1 MIYFCFVKYIFIRNL
16 FKDFLTYYNSMNKN
30 ININEDIYN
39 KFYSTLLFEIKK
51 MIKKFQWRKASRKYK
66 QNNLEKYSESNK
78 KYYYNTPGLRE
89 KILNFRKL
97 KYKLDENYRNK
108 KSMYQLNYYQQHK
121 DKILIK
127 VKERYQLTKNEAI
140 NNLEIN
146 NNVIPSH

>member
-1 MIYFCFVKYIFIRNL
+1 M
-16 FKDFLTYYNSMNKN
+16 TENKTN

-39 KFYSTLLFEIKK
+39 KFYNTLLVEIKK
-51 MIKKFQWRKASRKYK
+51 VIKRFQWRRASRRYK
-66 QNNLEKYSESNK
+66 ENNKDKYSEINK

-97 KYKLDENYRNK
+97 KYKMDENYRNK

-146 NNVIPSH
+146 NNKIPSH

>member
-1 MIYFCFVKYIFIRNL
+1 MTENNI
-16 FKDFLTYYNSMNKN
+16 N
-30 ININEDIYN
+30 ININEDIY
-39 KFYSTLLFEIKK
+39 KIFYSTLLVEIKK
-51 MIKKFQWRKASRKYK
+51 VIKRFQWRRASRRYK
-66 QNNLEKYSESNK
+66 ENNKDKYSEINK

-97 KYKLDENYRNK
+97 KYKMDENYRNK

>member
-1 MIYFCFVKYIFIRNL
+1 M
-16 FKDFLTYYNSMNKN
+16 TENKTN

-39 KFYSTLLFEIKK
+39 KFYNTLLVEIKK
-51 MIKKFQWRKASRKYK
+51 VIKRFQWRRASRRYK
-66 QNNLEKYSESNK
+66 ENNKDKYSEINK

-97 KYKLDENYRNK
+97 KYKMDENYRNK

-121 DKILIK
+121 DKILTK

-146 NNVIPSH
+146 NNVIPSQ

>member
-1 MIYFCFVKYIFIRNL
+1 
-16 FKDFLTYYNSMNKN
+16 MNKN

-39 KFYSTLLFEIKK
+39 KFYSTLLVEIKK
-51 MIKKFQWRKASRKYK
+51 VIKRFQWRRASRRYK
-66 QNNLEKYSESNK
+66 ENNKDKYSEINK

-97 KYKLDENYRNK
+97 KYKMDENYRNK

-121 DKILIK
+121 DKILTK

>member
-1 MIYFCFVKYIFIRNL
+1 M
-16 FKDFLTYYNSMNKN
+16 TENKT
-30 ININEDIYN
+30 NINEDIYN
-39 KFYSTLLFEIKK
+39 KFYNTLLVEIKK
-51 MIKKFQWRKASRKYK
+51 VIKRFQWRRASRRYK
-66 QNNLEKYSESNK
+66 ENNKDKYSEINK

-97 KYKLDENYRNK
+97 KYKMDENYRNK

-121 DKILIK
+121 DKILTK

>member
-1 MIYFCFVKYIFIRNL
+1 MTENNI
-16 FKDFLTYYNSMNKN
+16 N
-30 ININEDIYN
+30 ININEDIY
-39 KFYSTLLFEIKK
+39 KIFYSTLLVEIKK
-51 MIKKFQWRKASRKYK
+51 VIKRFQWRRASRRYK
-66 QNNLEKYSESNK
+66 ENNKDKYSEINK

-97 KYKLDENYRNK
+97 KYKMDENYRNK

-146 NNVIPSH
+146 NNKIPSH

>member
-1 MIYFCFVKYIFIRNL
+1 MTEN
-16 FKDFLTYYNSMNKN
+16 
-30 ININEDIYN
+30 NINEDIYN
-39 KFYSTLLFEIKK
+39 KFYNTLLVEIKK
-51 MIKKFQWRKASRKYK
+51 VIKRFQWRRASRRYK
-66 QNNLEKYSESNK
+66 ENNKDKYSEINK

-97 KYKLDENYRNK
+97 KYKMDENYRNK

-121 DKILIK
+121 DKILTK

>member
-1 MIYFCFVKYIFIRNL
+1 M
-16 FKDFLTYYNSMNKN
+16 TENKTN
-30 ININEDIYN
+30 ININEDINN
-39 KFYSTLLFEIKK
+39 KFYSTLLVEIKK
-51 MIKKFQWRKASRKYK
+51 VIKRFQWRRASRRYK
-66 QNNLEKYSESNK
+66 ENNKDKYSEINK

-97 KYKLDENYRNK
+97 KYKMDENYRNK

-121 DKILIK
+121 DKILTK

>member
-1 MIYFCFVKYIFIRNL
+1 M
-16 FKDFLTYYNSMNKN
+16 TENKTN
-30 ININEDIYN
+30 ININEEIYN
-39 KFYSTLLFEIKK
+39 KFYNTLLVEIKK
-51 MIKKFQWRKASRKYK
+51 VIKRFQWRRASRRYK
-66 QNNLEKYSESNK
+66 ENNKDKYSEINK

-97 KYKLDENYRNK
+97 KYKMDENYRNK

-121 DKILIK
+121 DKILTK

-146 NNVIPSH
+146 NNVIPSQ

>member
-1 MIYFCFVKYIFIRNL
+1 
-16 FKDFLTYYNSMNKN
+16 MNKN
-30 ININEDIYN
+30 NTNINEDIYN
-39 KFYSTLLFEIKK
+39 KFYSTLLVDIKK
-51 MIKKFQWRKASRKYK
+51 MIKKFQWRRASRRYK
-66 QNNLEKYSESNK
+66 ENNKDKYSEINK

-97 KYKLDENYRNK
+97 KYKMDENYRNK

-121 DKILIK
+121 DKILTK

>member
-1 MIYFCFVKYIFIRNL
+1 
-16 FKDFLTYYNSMNKN
+16 
-30 ININEDIYN
+30 
-39 KFYSTLLFEIKK
+39 
-51 MIKKFQWRKASRKYK
+51 MIKRFQWRKALRKYK
-66 QNNLEKYSESNK
+66 QNNLEKYSELNK

-97 KYKLDENYRNK
+97 KYKMDENYRNK

-146 NNVIPSH
+146 NNVIPSQ

>member
-1 MIYFCFVKYIFIRNL
+1 M
-16 FKDFLTYYNSMNKN
+16 TENKTN
-30 ININEDIYN
+30 ININEEIYN
-39 KFYSTLLFEIKK
+39 KFYSTLLVEIKK
-51 MIKKFQWRKASRKYK
+51 VIKRFQWRRASRRYK
-66 QNNLEKYSESNK
+66 ENNKDKYSEINK
-78 KYYYNTPGLRE
+78 TYYYNTPGLRE
-89 KILNFRKL
+89 KISNFRKL
-97 KYKLDENYRNK
+97 KYKMDENYRNK

>member
-1 MIYFCFVKYIFIRNL
+1 MTENNI
-16 FKDFLTYYNSMNKN
+16 N
-30 ININEDIYN
+30 ININEDIN
-39 KFYSTLLFEIKK
+39 KIFYSTLLVEIKK
-51 MIKKFQWRKASRKYK
+51 VIKRFQWRRASRRYK
-66 QNNLEKYSESNK
+66 ENNKDKYSEINK

-97 KYKLDENYRNK
+97 KYKMDENYRNK

>member
-1 MIYFCFVKYIFIRNL
+1 M
-16 FKDFLTYYNSMNKN
+16 TENKTN

-39 KFYSTLLFEIKK
+39 KFYSTLLVEIKK
-51 MIKKFQWRKASRKYK
+51 VIKRFQWRRASRRYK
-66 QNNLEKYSESNK
+66 ENNKDKYSEINK

-97 KYKLDENYRNK
+97 KYKMDENYRNK

-146 NNVIPSH
+146 NNKTPSH

>member
-1 MIYFCFVKYIFIRNL
+1 MTEIK
-16 FKDFLTYYNSMNKN
+16 TN

-39 KFYSTLLFEIKK
+39 KFYNTLLVEIKK
-51 MIKKFQWRKASRKYK
+51 VIKRFQWRRASRRYK
-66 QNNLEKYSESNK
+66 ENNKDKYSEINK

-97 KYKLDENYRNK
+97 KYKMDENYRNK

-121 DKILIK
+121 DKILTK

-146 NNVIPSH
+146 NNVIPSQ

>member
-1 MIYFCFVKYIFIRNL
+1 M
-16 FKDFLTYYNSMNKN
+16 TENKTN
-30 ININEDIYN
+30 ININEEIYN
-39 KFYSTLLFEIKK
+39 KFYNTLLVEIKK
-51 MIKKFQWRKASRKYK
+51 VIKRFQWRRASRRYK
-66 QNNLEKYSESNK
+66 ENNKDKYSEINK

-97 KYKLDENYRNK
+97 KYKMDENYRNK

-121 DKILIK
+121 DKILTK